1 MSVEEGITQLAM
13 CAEDLRQMGP
23 NREVLEKRINKLLR
37 HEKAMAWLRG
47 NGVDKEFIRK
57 HCIGL
62 VDIKAAARR
71 AEVRDALCFPRQ
83 AFHGATKRYVH
94 IALPGITT
102 GADDEI
108 WTHGDAETHF
118 AFPGREARRVIVCD
132 LRDLHPIARL
142 VDADSLSDVQ
152 VIASTGLSSP
162 IEWARV
168 EFWQGWNSILVA
180 FSENSEE
187 RGRTIMRGACQP
199 VFRIAIPDA
208 ASCWGDAVA
217 NLGGGNSVPMSACL
231 SEPDKLK
238 EPEIVSSEAEKM
250 GRSAYKPVDVGRAYH
265 NGFLFYPVKTILKE
279 RHADTN
285 GVMKDV
291 ESLETVVIRSDGEV
305 LTVKQMP
312 AKPKTPMDQRVWRL
326 SDKTLIDE
334 PPAPPNSASWSW
346 PNIEAF
352 LAAKKSGQSISRS
365 FKDIIIDVRNCLVRA
380 VWLPNGEDYTLL
392 ALVVAASFVQ
402 PVFKAIPYVL
412 VCGEKGTGKSELGIM
427 LSQLGANG
435 SIIGQ
440 VSAASA
446 ARKIHETRGL
456 IVFDDLE
463 GVGQKRGSDGGFTEL
478 IQFLKVSYNADTAK
492 KVWTDSSHGF
502 RVRELNGFG
511 IKVINNTQGVDGILG
526 SRMIRVSTRRM
537 PNEVGKQRRS
547 IEAPGVMEL
556 KRLQDEMH
564 TWAFESVEMVDAIYR
579 SQVPASERA
588 DQIAAPLRVLAE
600 LADDETIAAELTKAL
615 ARSATIAANNENEP
629 SDIIR
634 EAAANL
640 VRKGQYMLSATNVAL
655 EARRMVGPNFGK
667 THAGEVTE
675 IDDEKVVGRY
685 LKSLG
690 LVENAQQRARAK
702 GVQYRAAKATEE
714 FLREV
719 FGSEARPQDIGI
731 DGFCTSC
738 TDCQYADLDCPI
750 MRKSDKRSKRQVRR
764 I

>member
-1 MSVEEGITQLAM
+1 MSV
-13 CAEDLRQMGP
+13 
-23 NREVLEKRINKLLR
+23 
-37 HEKAMAWLRG
+37 
-47 NGVDKEFIRK
+47 
-57 HCIGL
+57 
-62 VDIKAAARR
+62 
-71 AEVRDALCFPRQ
+71 
-83 AFHGATKRYVH
+83 
-94 IALPGITT
+94 
-102 GADDEI
+102 
-108 WTHGDAETHF
+108 
-118 AFPGREARRVIVCD
+118 
-132 LRDLHPIARL
+132 
-142 VDADSLSDVQ
+142 
-152 VIASTGLSSP
+152 
-162 IEWARV
+162 
-168 EFWQGWNSILVA
+168 
-180 FSENSEE
+180 
-187 RGRTIMRGACQP
+187 
-199 VFRIAIPDA
+199 
-208 ASCWGDAVA
+208 
-217 NLGGGNSVPMSACL
+217 CL
-231 SEPDKLK
+231 SESNKFK
-238 EPEIVSSEAEKM
+238 EPEIESLEVEEL
-250 GRSAYKPVDVGRAYH
+250 GRSAYKPVDIGRAYH
-265 NGFLFYPVKTILKE
+265 NGFLFYPVRTILKE
-279 RHADTN
+279 RHADKN
-285 GVMKDV
+285 GIMKDV

-312 AKPKTPMDQRVWRL
+312 AKPGTPLDQRVWRL
-326 SDKTLIDE
+326 SDKTLVDE
-334 PPAPPNSASWSW
+334 PPAPPNNASWSW
-346 PNIEAF
+346 LNIEAF
-352 LAAKKSGQSISRS
+352 LSAKRSGRSISRP
-365 FKDIIIDVRNCLVRA
+365 FTDIVNHVRNCLVRA

-392 ALVVAASFVQ
+392 ALVVVTSFVQ

-440 VSAASA
+440 VSAATA

-463 GVGQKRGSDGGFTEL
+463 GIGQKRGSDGGFTEL

-492 KVWTDSSHGF
+492 KVWTDSSNGF

-537 PNEVGKQRRS
+537 PKEVKRDRQS
-547 IEAPGVMEL
+547 IDAPGVMEL
-556 KRLQDEMH
+556 KRLQDDLH
-564 TWAFESVEMVDAIYR
+564 VWAFEHVQMVDAIYR

-600 LADDETIAAELTKAL
+600 LANDETIASELARAL
-615 ARSATIAANNENEP
+615 ARSATIAANSDNEP

-667 THAGEVTE
+667 SHAGEVTE
-675 IDDEKVVGRY
+675 IDDEKIVGRY

-690 LVENAQQRARAK
+690 LVENTQQRARAR
-702 GVQYRAAKATEE
+702 GVQYRAAKATED
-714 FLREV
+714 FLLEV

-738 TDCQYADLDCPI
+738 VDCQYADLDCPI
-750 MRKSDKRSKRQVRR
+750 MRKSDKRSTRQVRR